1 MIGIEG
7 KLNQTVLKC
16 VFIPLSQR
24 NGFLFMEFLRIF
36 KYISLLSRHFQKNDL
51 YFVWLISE
59 ISLHCSVVKIHSI
72 PKFVDEIF

>member
-7 KLNQTVLKC
+7 KLNQTVLKY

-36 KYISLLSRHFQKNDL
+36 KYISLLRHFQKNDF
-51 YFVWLISE
+51 YFLWLISE
-59 ISLHCSVVKIHSI
+59 ISLHYSVVKIHSI